1 MTPMG
6 TFADYALEALG
17 VRLPEDYADFME
29 SHGKKLSEDPVHRE
43 SWLRRLGSPD
53 FVIGTTLAFR
63 STIPGFKPAH
73 VVIGYIGIKTIIIN
87 KAYEEIDEYLMLD
100 TRDGSIHGLDSLGA
114 MNRLA
119 AGFKEWVGPD
129 LLRATLK
136 EKYASNLTVIIFDD
150 ELKAE
155 EARLK
160 LLKLQKEGFID
171 LEDAV
176 VVVKE
181 ADGQVRYR
189 QMHRMAR
196 KGGVAGSITGLI
208 VGTIFLNP
216 LAGAVFGAVTG
227 AVSASLTDVGV
238 EDRFMKELAETF
250 KPGTSA
256 LFTLVRRADPERVAA
271 ECFGFGGQ
279 VLVNTVSKEGE
290 ASLQLILDGAS
301 GSME

>member
-1 MTPMG
+1 MG
-6 TFADYALEALG
+6 TFAEYAFQSLG
-17 VRLPEDYADFME
+17 VRLPEDYAGFME
-29 SHGKKLSEDPVHRE
+29 SYGKKLTEDPVHRE

-63 STIPGFKPAH
+63 STIPRFRPEN
-73 VVIGYIGIKTIIIN
+73 VVIGYVGIKTIIIN

-100 TRDGSIHGLDSLGA
+100 TRDGSILGVDSLGA
-114 MNRLA
+114 TNRLA
-119 AGFKEWVGPD
+119 ASFKEWIGPD

-136 EKYASNLTVIIFDD
+136 EKYTSNLTVIVFDD

-160 LLKLQKEGFID
+160 LLKLQKGGFID

-181 ADGQVRYR
+181 VDGRVRYH

-196 KGGVAGSITGLI
+196 KGGIAGSITGLI
-208 VGTIFLNP
+208 VGSILLSP
-216 LAGAVFGAVTG
+216 LVGAVFGAVTG
-227 AVSASLTDVGV
+227 AVSASLSDVGV
-238 EDRFMKELAETF
+238 DERFMKELAESF
-250 KPGTSA
+250 KPGSSA

-271 ECFGFGGQ
+271 ECFGFGGR
-279 VLVNTVSKEGE
+279 VLVNTVSKERE
-290 ASLQLILDGAS
+290 ASLQAILDGA
-301 GSME
+301 GESMV